1 MNNLPIDPAT
11 LASLLQV
18 GGQYMLPIAALLRA
32 LYSGARGN
40 APQGIIQILSAAV
53 IAGVSSSINGQPPNL
68 QNIFTDILGN
78 TVFTAGLL
86 AFIVVYLLRV
96 TNLGWIV
103 DVVVGGIIGG
113 ALWFFSNYWLGM
125 NWSIW
130 LLVLIVPA
138 CAVGMILL
146 RFALRQIFRVVRI
159 ATYLIIIGLVLAVGA
174 GGFLLLQTLLS
185 GAVRV

>member
-1 MNNLPIDPAT
+1 MNELLIDPKT
-11 LASLLQV
+11 LASLIQI

-53 IAGVSSSINGQPPNL
+53 IAGVSSSVNGQPPNL
-68 QNIFTDILGN
+68 QNIFTDIMGN

-86 AFIVVYLLRV
+86 SFIVVYLLRV

-103 DVVVGGIIGG
+103 DVVVGGLIGG

-125 NWSIW
+125 NWSLF
-130 LLVLIVPA
+130 LLILIIPA
-138 CAVGMILL
+138 CAVGMVLL
-146 RFALRQIFRVVRI
+146 RFALRQIFRVVKF

-174 GGFLLLQTLLS
+174 GGFLLLQTVIS
-185 GAVRV
+185 GVARA

>member
-1 MNNLPIDPAT
+1 MNNFQIDPTT
-11 LASLLQV
+11 LASFIQI

-32 LYSGARGN
+32 LYSGYRGK
-40 APQGIIQILSAAV
+40 APEGIIQILGAAA
-53 IAGVSSSINGQPPNL
+53 IAGVSSSVNGQPPNL
-68 QNIFTDILGN
+68 QNIVTDILGN

-86 AFIVVYLLRV
+86 AFIVVYLIRV
-96 TNLGWIV
+96 TNLGWIM

-113 ALWFFSNYWLGM
+113 VLWFFSNYWLDM

-130 LLVLIVPA
+130 LLFLIVPA

-159 ATYLIIIGLVLAVGA
+159 ATYLVVIGLVLAIGA
-174 GGFLLLQTLLS
+174 GGFLLLQTVLS
-185 GAVRV
+185 GGKLI

>member
-1 MNNLPIDPAT
+1 MNELLIDPKT
-11 LASLLQV
+11 LASLIQI

-40 APQGIIQILSAAV
+40 APQGIVQILSAAV
-53 IAGVSSSINGQPPNL
+53 IAGVSSSVNGQPPNL
-68 QNIFTDILGN
+68 ANIFNDILGN

-86 AFIVVYLLRV
+86 SFIVVYLLRV

-103 DVVVGGIIGG
+103 DVVVGGLIGG

-130 LLVLIVPA
+130 LLLLIIPA
-138 CAVGMILL
+138 CAMGMVLL
-146 RFALRQIFRVVRI
+146 RFALRQIFRVVKF

-174 GGFLLLQTLLS
+174 GGFLLLQTVIS
-185 GAVRV
+185 GVARA